1 MKFLDLNGLKHLL
14 KFIDRTVSVKVT
26 SFVDSNTG
34 ICHIPFVTN
43 HQIIQFNQEVIID
56 VYNWFKDASEGGILE
71 IIPMGAQSGRY
82 YCPYQGPSLIYK
94 MIKGEHGSYLKN
106 IDYLQLG
113 YNNYVRLIKANGKL
127 VVAEYVTNN

>member
-26 SFVDSNTG
+26 HFVDSHTG
-34 ICHIPFVTN
+34 KCSIPFVTN
-43 HQIIQFNQEVIID
+43 HQIIQLDEAVNID
-56 VYNWFKDASEGGILE
+56 LYNWFKDASEGGILE
-71 IIPMGAQSGRY
+71 IIPMGAQGGNF

-94 MIKGEHGSYLKN
+94 MVSGEHGPYLKN
-106 IDYLQLG
+106 IDYQRLG
-113 YNNYVRLIKANGKL
+113 YNNYVRLIKLNGKL